1 MTRWCDRAP
10 RLDRRA
16 APPRSAVLAGGQL
29 RVGIDPL
36 VLSHVERLRPGDL
49 DVKFSGL
56 VEKFDAWLAALGG
69 HELAGA
75 GHRHTHRVA
84 AAGKTVEP
92 PGAFAPARQQFAVG
106 IVTLNAVPARVRHN
120 QTAVGPRDREKR
132 LGNGEPPALA
142 AGDAIEHFSGGA
154 DAPNGT
160 AAAVGRKNRPVLR
173 HGQTRQRG
181 ALGQALGFGQRF
193 AVEIAE
199 QHPIAKADD

>member
-1 MTRWCDRAP
+1 M
-10 RLDRRA
+10 
-16 APPRSAVLAGGQL
+16 
-29 RVGIDPL
+29 
-36 VLSHVERLRPGDL
+36 LSHVERLRPGDL
-49 DVKFSGL
+49 GVKFSGL

-69 HELAGA
+69 HELA
-75 GHRHTHRVA
+75 
-84 AAGKTVEP
+84 
-92 PGAFAPARQQFAVG
+92 VG
-106 IVTLNAVPARVRHN
+106 IVTLDAVPARVRDD
-120 QTAVGPRDREKR
+120 QVAVGPRDREER
-132 LGNGEPPALA
+132 LRHGEPPALA
-142 AGDAIEHFSGGA
+142 AGQTVEHLAVGA